1 MPSGKATRRT
11 ARTAATLALA
21 TLAALAPGFTPGVLV
36 ATAAQAEPSDSPGA
50 ARRPFASRD
59 ASGMRRGPARAE
71 GQGGGS
77 WWLGTAG
84 VALALAV
91 AGWASVAAKRFV
103 PKAGAGAVGL
113 RVVGRTNLSP
123 KHTVYLLQ
131 AGDRVLIVGTG
142 HQGPPSLLGEMTGG
156 GSPAVESEPGPLRD
170 SQGKRLDVRLGD
182 ES

>member
-1 MPSGKATRRT
+1 
-11 ARTAATLALA
+11 
-21 TLAALAPGFTPGVLV
+21 LAALAPGFAPGVFV

-59 ASGMRRGPARAE
+59 ASGMRRGTARAE

-84 VALALAV
+84 VALALAG

-103 PKAGAGAVGL
+103 PKTGAGAAELGL
-113 RVVGRTNLSP
+113 RVVGRTSLSP

-142 HQGPPSLLGEMTGG
+142 NQGPPSLLGEMTSG
-156 GSPAVESEPGPLRD
+156 GSPAVEDEPGPLRD